1 MVLIGS
7 ASPNSLSG
15 NSILPAEEQP
25 IRHIQFFDTSFLQT
39 SVDIG
44 LKRKI
49 ELKPLAVMI
58 PKSRWG
64 GQCLAYIQRLKDY
77 RTDEF
82 SGYPN
87 KISPNTTEAK
97 IGNVVLTKEGHV
109 GHVALIKD
117 IQGNELILLESNF
130 HGDGIITDG
139 RKLDID
145 SLIIRGYYNFDDKKD
160 IEKNS

>member
-1 MVLIGS
+1 MVLVGS
-7 ASPNSLSG
+7 AFPNSLSG

-25 IRHIQFFDTSFLQT
+25 TRHIQFLDASFLQT

-58 PKSRWG
+58 PRSRWG

-87 KISPNTTEAK
+87 RIQPNATEAK
-97 IGNVVLTKEGHV
+97 IGYAVLTKESRV
-109 GHVALIKD
+109 GHIALIKD
-117 IQGNELILLESNF
+117 IQDDELILLESNF
-130 HGDGIITDG
+130 SGYEIITDD
-139 RKLDID
+139 RRLDIN
-145 SLIIRGYYNFDDKKD
+145 SSVIRGYYDFE
-160 IEKNS
+160 I